1 MALDRIDIDR
11 LKQTLNPNLTPHA
24 RAGELDLAFAR
35 STISASGL
43 NFVQI
48 YTRLEAGTE
57 TDSDKRILMA
67 LYALACA
74 AQDRVDLFARRCAM
88 CCCTWHVT
96 VNGHLMRSIF
106 HNTSLHETE
115 LQEDYP
121 SFLASI
127 AFNNYHPLGHSF
139 RVDLRLEFGA
149 AEQPEPRL
157 GLDPEPPRRRTPEPG
172 VMDVP
177 HCCAAQI
184 LHKWGCGDPDGY
196 DIHMG
201 VSDVEELFKR
211 GWFNRLKP
219 VQLAI
224 LQEYQIEEGLGEVL
238 KANGWE
244 CLRDEVK
251 NNKGQRTLSI
261 WAYFRDVPDYYEDDD
276 YYEDEEF

>member
-1 MALDRIDIDR
+1 MALADINLDR
-11 LKQTLNPNLTPHA
+11 LKQTLNPNLTPDERA
-24 RAGELDLAFAR
+24 RALDMAFAW

-48 YTRLEAGTE
+48 YTRLEDGTE
-57 TDSDKRILMA
+57 TDSDKRVLMA
-67 LYALACA
+67 LYVLACA
-74 AQDRVDLFARRCAM
+74 AQDRIDTFARRCAM
-88 CCCTWHVT
+88 CCCTWIET
-96 VNGHLMRSIF
+96 ANGDFMRRI
-106 HNTSLHETE
+106 NGGMSLDPALLNEGYEALLESVSAISDPVPLTFTRD
-115 LQEDYP
+115 LQ
-121 SFLASI
+121 A
-127 AFNNYHPLGHSF
+127 
-139 RVDLRLEFGA
+139 EFGGPRA
-149 AEQPEPRL
+149 SQPQPETPK
-157 GLDPEPPRRRTPEPG
+157 PSVCEPH
-172 VMDVP
+172 VQDVA

-184 LHKWGCGDPDGY
+184 IHKWGCGDPDGY

-261 WAYFRDVPDYYEDDD
+261 WAYFRDVPCYDDD
-276 YYEDEEF
+276 DEYDEDF

>member
-1 MALDRIDIDR
+1 MKPNYKRTIPVFWRQLPLTMTTHWDTVLGLIFDSSLEPRNNLNRGWDSTPNRRGDAP
-11 LKQTLNPNLTPHA
+11 LNPVSWT
-24 RAGELDLAFAR
+24 
-35 STISASGL
+35 
-43 NFVQI
+43 
-48 YTRLEAGTE
+48 
-57 TDSDKRILMA
+57 
-67 LYALACA
+67 C
-74 AQDRVDLFARRCAM
+74 
-88 CCCTWHVT
+88 
-96 VNGHLMRSIF
+96 
-106 HNTSLHETE
+106 
-115 LQEDYP
+115 
-121 SFLASI
+121 
-127 AFNNYHPLGHSF
+127 
-139 RVDLRLEFGA
+139 
-149 AEQPEPRL
+149 
-157 GLDPEPPRRRTPEPG
+157 
-172 VMDVP
+172 P